1 MRLDRRAFLHGVAL
15 TLMTACG
22 ERSQAEPP
30 FAETVAASS
39 NLVSPSGSFMSDWQA
54 FKGLFL
60 NGEGRVIDNGNGG
73 ISHSEGQGYGLL
85 FAQAAGDQETFR
97 TLHAWTES
105 NLARQDVN
113 LYAWLYDPSKTQGV
127 ADPNNASDGDILI
140 AWALMQAARRWG
152 EDAYDVRA
160 GEIRNAIARHLIVER
175 HDRMVLLPGLN
186 GFDHDDRTV
195 FNPAYFI
202 WSAFQDFSAGGMDKF
217 WTRVMADS
225 QWLLSQSAFGPL
237 QLPTDWCE
245 LTREG
250 VVQPANGWPA
260 RFGYDAIRIPLYLQ
274 MDGQPVPA
282 PIETFWESYLSGGHN
297 VPAWID
303 VNTGETPD
311 FGPSVGGMAV
321 IAEATGRSLESKA
334 LPDDYYSAVLKMLVG
349 LIP

>member
-1 MRLDRRAFLHGVAL
+1 MRLDRRTFLQGVAL
-15 TLMTACG
+15 TLISACG

-30 FAETVAASS
+30 YAETVAVS
-39 NLVSPSGSFMSDWQA
+39 NLVSPSASFMSDWEA
-54 FKGLFL
+54 FKGLFV

-97 TLHAWTES
+97 TLHAWTEA

-113 LYAWLYDPSKTQGV
+113 LYAWLYDPSRAKGV

-140 AWALMQAARRWG
+140 AWALMQAARRWDI
-152 EDAYDVRA
+152 DAYDVRA

-175 HDRMVLLPGLN
+175 QDRMVLLPGLS

-202 WSAFQDFSAGGMDKF
+202 WPAFRDFSAGGMDKF
-217 WTRVMADS
+217 WTRVMTDS
-225 QWLLSQSAFGPL
+225 QWLLTQSAFGPL

-250 VVQPANGWPA
+250 AIQPANGWPA
-260 RFGYDAIRIPLYLQ
+260 RFGYDAIRIPVYLQ
-274 MDGQPVPA
+274 MDGQQVPA
-282 PIETFWESYLSGGHN
+282 PIVTFWESYLNAGHD

-303 VNTGETPD
+303 VNTAATPD
-311 FGPSVGGMAV
+311 FGPSEGGMAV
-321 IAEATGRSLESKA
+321 IARAIGRSVPETGLQG
-334 LPDDYYSAVLKMLVG
+334 DYYSAVLKLLVG
-349 LIP
+349 LTQ